1 MQWIEVGTSD
11 AWRQHR
17 EPKWSPHLI
26 GWIVAEKINQVMWNN
41 VSEAYLEI

>member
-17 EPKWSPHLI
+17 EPKWSHLI